1 MASEIE
7 FLPLGAIIKTFT
19 VDGTNI
25 VQGFPTQELY
35 VSHNEPFFGETI
47 GRVANRVSGAK
58 LNSLNGGQ
66 SYDLKANDAP
76 NSLHGGDKGWG
87 KRVWDG
93 PKPVGLR
100 EIAGVKL
107 DEGGESVEFTLRSE
121 DGDMGYPGEVLAKII
136 YTTGTQKVDGG
147 KNATVLG
154 IEYEAELVGG
164 AEETAINMTNHSY
177 VLHPYI
183 RITDM
188 RLQEDGQANFNP
200 LLFLDISIFR
210 ATPRST
216 TQKSSYAQTSISPSM
231 TAVSQPV
238 DQQHSPRSKPTPSSC
253 SAPPT
258 RTLMIA
264 SSSIRPPPRAPSP
277 STPGPDP

>member
-1 MASEIE
+1 MGSEIE

-58 LNSLNGGQ
+58 LNSLNGGK
-66 SYDLKANDAP
+66 SYNLKANDAP

-100 EIAGVKL
+100 EIPGVKL
-107 DEGGESVEFTLRSE
+107 DEGGESVQFTLRSE
-121 DGDMGYPGEVLAKII
+121 DGDMGYPGEVIAKII
-136 YTTGTQKVDGG
+136 YTTGIQKVAGG

-177 VLHPYI
+177 VLDP
-183 RITDM
+183 RICVAAMWMAKLTLATFPDT
-188 RLQEDGQANFNP
+188 
-200 LLFLDISIFR
+200 STFR
-210 ATPRST
+210 VTPRST
-216 TQKSSYAQTSISPSM
+216 TQKSSYAQAPTSPSM
-231 TAVSQPV
+231 TVVFRPA
-238 DQQHSPRSKPTPSSC
+238 DQRHSPRSRPTPSSC
-253 SAPPT
+253 SVLPT
-258 RTLMIA
+258 RTSTTA
-264 SSSIRPPPRAPSP
+264 SSSIRLPPRTPSQ
-277 STPGPDP
+277 STPGLDL